1 MSSSDPTAT
10 RDRSFFL
17 ISGMALLLAVI
28 LGMAREQRWGTR
40 FLTYHLLIKDVSG
53 LNSGQDIRLSGV
65 PIGHVGSLTLQ
76 KDASVRVELKIDPSN
91 APLVGQDS
99 KASLSQASLLG
110 DSFLSISADPGGSG
124 LPDGSRLPFEPQAS
138 VQDLISQVQRTL
150 ENTTQLTGSQG
161 QINQGIIDLRATLQ
175 STGELSKNL
184 NREVQAT
191 TPVVRQS
198 LVNLTEE
205 TTRTEAEAQK
215 LLLETRPLIVDTL
228 KEVRDVTHTSNSLLR
243 QIRDLVGPWL
253 EPAR

>member
-1 MSSSDPTAT
+1 M
-10 RDRSFFL
+10 
-17 ISGMALLLAVI
+17 G
-28 LGMAREQRWGTR
+28 
-40 FLTYHLLIKDVSG
+40 
-53 LNSGQDIRLSGV
+53 
-65 PIGHVGSLTLQ
+65 
-76 KDASVRVELKIDPSN
+76 
-91 APLVGQDS
+91 
-99 KASLSQASLLG
+99 LLG

-124 LPDGSRLPFEPQAS
+124 LADGSRLPFEPQAS
-138 VQDLISQVQRTL
+138 VQDLITQVQRTL
-150 ENTTQLTGSQG
+150 ENTTQLTASQG
-161 QINQGIIDLRATLQ
+161 QINQGIIDLRATLR

-198 LVNLTEE
+198 LASLTEE
-205 TTRTEAEAQK
+205 TTRTEVEAQK

>member
-1 MSSSDPTAT
+1 MCI
-10 RDRSFFL
+10 RDR
-17 ISGMALLLAVI
+17 
-28 LGMAREQRWGTR
+28 
-40 FLTYHLLIKDVSG
+40 
-53 LNSGQDIRLSGV
+53 
-65 PIGHVGSLTLQ
+65 
-76 KDASVRVELKIDPSN
+76 
-91 APLVGQDS
+91 
-99 KASLSQASLLG
+99 
-110 DSFLSISADPGGSG
+110 
-124 LPDGSRLPFEPQAS
+124 
-138 VQDLISQVQRTL
+138 DLITQVQRTL
-150 ENTTQLTGSQG
+150 ENTKQLTASQG

>member
-1 MSSSDPTAT
+1 MSSSDPTST
-10 RDRSFFL
+10 RDRAFFL

-65 PIGHVGSLTLQ
+65 PIGHVGSLKLQ
-76 KDASVRVELKIDPSN
+76 KDASVRVELKIDPSK
-91 APLVGQDS
+91 APRA
-99 KASLSQASLLG
+99 KTAASLSRRPTG

-124 LPDGSRLPFEPQAS
+124 LPDGSRLPFEPQTS
-138 VQDLISQVQRTL
+138 IQDLISQVQRTL
-150 ENTTQLTGSQG
+150 ENTTQLTASQG
-161 QINQGIIDLRATLQ
+161 QINQGIIDLRATLR

-198 LVNLTEE
+198 LASLTEE
-205 TTRTEAEAQK
+205 TTRTEVEAQK

-253 EPAR
+253 EPAH

>member
-1 MSSSDPTAT
+1 M
-10 RDRSFFL
+10 
-17 ISGMALLLAVI
+17 
-28 LGMAREQRWGTR
+28 
-40 FLTYHLLIKDVSG
+40 
-53 LNSGQDIRLSGV
+53 
-65 PIGHVGSLTLQ
+65 
-76 KDASVRVELKIDPSN
+76 
-91 APLVGQDS
+91 
-99 KASLSQASLLG
+99 
-110 DSFLSISADPGGSG
+110 
-124 LPDGSRLPFEPQAS
+124 
-138 VQDLISQVQRTL
+138 QRTL
-150 ENTTQLTGSQG
+150 ENTTQLTASQD

-198 LVNLTEE
+198 LVKLTEE